1 MRVIMM
7 TALEWRVAGSLAMIY
22 AARMLGLFMILPVFS
37 LYAHYY
43 PHSTDLL
50 VGLAIGIYG
59 LTQAIFQIPL
69 GMLSDRI
76 GRKPVIIGGLI
87 CFAVGSAVAALSSTI
102 EWVIV
107 GRALQGMGAI
117 SAVTLALAADLTQE
131 QNRTRVMSVIG
142 ITIAMSFAGGMVLGP
157 LISQDYGMA
166 GVFWFTAVLALIGI
180 LLIVL
185 VVPTP
190 DQVFAHPDTG
200 VVDGYLRQVLHD
212 PIMMRLNAGVFTL
225 HMIMTASFLVVP
237 NLLTDSLGL
246 DKTAHWKVY
255 LPIFLGAF
263 ILSIPLIIVA
273 EKYRKM
279 RSILIAAI
287 AMLVVAELVM
297 GLSTHTLALFLVG
310 FLVFFIG
317 FNFLEASQPSLVA
330 KYSKVNLKGTAMS
343 VYSLS
348 QVLGIFAGGTLG
360 GYIKQHYGL
369 SGIFIVNAVVAGVWL
384 LLALGL
390 PAIKFYSSRI
400 IRLDPSYL
408 AKNKQVLEQA
418 LGQVQG
424 VREIYIDSSTGRAYL
439 KVDEQLDEQALQVF
453 SNPLR

>member
-1 MRVIMM
+1 M

-37 LYAHYY
+37 LYASYY
-43 PHSTDLL
+43 PHSTDFL

-59 LTQAIFQIPL
+59 LTQALLQIPL
-69 GMLSDRI
+69 GILSDRM
-76 GRKPVIIGGLI
+76 GRKPVIIGGLV
-87 CFAVGSAVAALSSTI
+87 CFALGSVVAALSTTI

-142 ITIAMSFAGGMVLGP
+142 ITIALSFAGGMVLGP
-157 LISQDYGMA
+157 LISHYYGMA
-166 GVFWFTAVLALIGI
+166 GVFWFTAALAVIGI
-180 LLIVL
+180 LLIVTL
-185 VVPTP
+185 IPTP
-190 DQVFAHPDTG
+190 DQVLAHPDTG
-200 VVDGYLRQVLHD
+200 VLRGYLGKIIQD

-237 NLLTDSLGL
+237 TLLTEALGL
-246 DKTAHWKVY
+246 EQAQHWKVY

-263 ILSIPLIIVA
+263 VLSVPLIVAA

-279 RSILIAAI
+279 RTILISAI
-287 AMLVVAELVM
+287 ALLVAAELIM
-297 GLSTHTLALFLVG
+297 GLSTHTLTGFLLG
-310 FLVFFIG
+310 FLVFFVG

-343 VYSLS
+343 LYSMA
-348 QVLGIFAGGTLG
+348 QVLGIFTGGAVG
-360 GYIKQHYGL
+360 GYVKHHFGIQ
-369 SGIFIVNAVVAGVWL
+369 GIFIGNAVVAGIWL
-384 LLALGL
+384 VLALGL
-390 PAIKFYSSRI
+390 PAIKFYTSRI

-408 AKNKQVLEQA
+408 GQKKELVEQA

-424 VREIYIDSSTGRAYL
+424 VQEIYIDSHTGRAYL
-439 KVDEQLDEQALQVF
+439 KVDEHLDEQGLEVF
-453 SNPLR
+453 THPRSGSMV